1 MYTNTIIGDRKIV
14 MSKIKNFIKQD
25 IETNPSLKEE
35 YKQISTSLDL
45 AILLRQKRD
54 KLGMTRKEFA
64 EYLEVSESIIKNIEA
79 ETIKAP
85 ANLISKIVNITK

>member
-1 MYTNTIIGDRKIV
+1 
-14 MSKIKNFIKQD
+14 MSKIQNFIKQD
-25 IETNPSLKEE
+25 INTKPSLKEE

-64 EYLEVSESIIKNIEA
+64 EYLEVSESTIKNIEA
-79 ETIKAP
+79 ETIKPP
-85 ANLISKIVNITK
+85 ANLINKIVNITG